1 MASENLHQG
10 AKGEVFNF
18 ARILRKEQTSAEDL
32 LWNRLRGQKLDGYKF
47 RRQHPIKN
55 WIADFYCHEAKLVIE
70 VDGRIHLEKQ
80 QKQSDEGRTY
90 ELEGLGLKVIRFTN
104 EEVIGNVNN
113 VLKEIK
119 NHLIPFPSPE
129 GEGNGER
136 KGSTNK

>member
-1 MASENLHQG
+1 MASEDLHHG
-10 AKGEVFNF
+10 AKGEIFDF

-32 LWNRLRGQKLDGYKF
+32 LWNRLRSQNLDGYKF

-70 VDGRIHLEKQ
+70 VDGRIHLAKQ
-80 QKQSDEGRTY
+80 QKQSDEGRSY

-104 EEVIGNVNN
+104 EEVMGNINN

-119 NHLIPFPSPE
+119 KHLIPDPSP
-129 GEGNGER
+129 
-136 KGSTNK
+136 